1 MNDRNTD
8 TPMNALHRHHEGELP
23 ADLRAA
29 EVAVHRAA
37 LEDRAGPDSGFEA
50 RIAAMSFP
58 LLRQSMP
65 ADLRAI
71 ERGLDE
77 LGAAERAAAD
87 SGLAEHVAQASADR
101 LIAAGAA
108 GTNARNA
115 PSLTLK
121 TPNRLAQPWWLGRG
135 ARIAAVIVTAA
146 SVMVTVIATRSAQN
160 AKAQRELAAQTL
172 AQNIAQS
179 INDFFT
185 IASDS
190 DASDSSDYDPY
201 QLEEYLSTGTGAEGS
216 S

>member
-77 LGAAERAAAD
+77 LGASERAAAD
-87 SGLAEHVAQASADR
+87 SGLAEHVAQTTSAR
-101 LIAAGAA
+101 LVAV
-108 GTNARNA
+108 GTDARIA
-115 PSLTLK
+115 PSLTLE
-121 TPNRLAQPWWLGRG
+121 TPTRLAQPWWLGRG

-146 SVMVTVIATRSAQN
+146 SVMVTIVATRSAQN
-160 AKAQRELAAQTL
+160 AKAPRELAAQTL
-172 AQNIAQS
+172 AQNIDQS

-190 DASDSSDYDPY
+190 DTSDASDYDPY
-201 QLEEYLSTGTGAEGS
+201 QLEEYLSSGTGAEGS